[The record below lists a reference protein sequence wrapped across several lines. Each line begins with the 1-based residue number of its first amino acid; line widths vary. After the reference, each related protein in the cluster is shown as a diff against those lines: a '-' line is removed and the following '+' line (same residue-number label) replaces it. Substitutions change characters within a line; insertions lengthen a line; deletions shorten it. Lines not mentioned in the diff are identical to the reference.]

1 MFCFAALLPE
11 RFYYIKSISTPQYL
25 FQFEVTCKGK
35 VSVEVPHFGKNFVW
49 KELIVCVDEKLWV
62 KKKK

>member
-11 RFYYIKSISTPQYL
+11 GLYYIKSISTPQYL

-35 VSVEVPHFGKNFVW
+35 VSVEVPLLERTLYEMN
-49 KELIVCVDEKLWV
+49 
-62 KKKK
+62 